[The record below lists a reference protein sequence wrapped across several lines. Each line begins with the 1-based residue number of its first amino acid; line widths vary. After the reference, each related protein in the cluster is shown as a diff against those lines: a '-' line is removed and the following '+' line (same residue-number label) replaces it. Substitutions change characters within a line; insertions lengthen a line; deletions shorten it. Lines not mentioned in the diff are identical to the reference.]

1 MIRPVLID
9 FTAGELSPRL
19 AGRVDLPVFYK
30 GAQELT
36 NFYPRSI
43 GGIYKRP
50 GSGYVAETRNGLKA
64 RLIPWTIDEDTVFLI
79 ELTAGAI
86 RFFHNGA
93 LVLSSG
99 VPTLITTTIL
109 EEELPAIKYAQSHR
123 EVWLVHPNH
132 APIWFKYKEGST
144 PAAATFEYDVDVQH
158 FAGNAI
164 EWVAP
169 VETPYETWDLWEQI
183 GQWLVPRK
191 TYTASGTFNGK
202 TVASVERVELSLV
215 VMFSDATTLTM
226 TRGTDYSYQG
236 SITMDL
242 RPFMGAGNYPGAIAI
257 FAGRLWLG
265 GSLNDPDTLWGSKP
279 WDYTDFTLFETVEY
293 TASEPTLANRT
304 DHTGATTQGNTTI
317 SSISPALVAGAMVGK
332 YITGANV
339 AYGAKVVSNTTNSIV
354 MDMAAIATGPTTP
367 ISFSDWKD
375 ANVPEYTD
383 VKRYTQQIG
392 AANAVRLK
400 LATEEDERILWIAA
414 GQDLFIGTSS
424 SEWAI
429 PGTSNA
435 TQARAQIV
443 SRYGSG
449 DVQGR
454 FVGAGIA
461 YVSPSSRHVR
471 QFGSGQT
478 LTLQADHIVK
488 PGVVQLDFQQVPDVA
503 LWCVLA
509 NGELVRCL
517 IDGGTQTVAW
527 SRVRMRAGDLVE
539 SVAVAPGADRDF
551 VYVVVRRTINGA
563 TKRFIE
569 VLRENEDDTLEAQWY
584 LDAAV
589 QKTGASFTTI
599 TGLTHLAGQ
608 AVKVRRG
615 TTLQDATVEDVTVD
629 GSGVATIS
637 ASTYALVGL
646 PFTSRAI
653 TQRIEGPDSEGLSKQ
668 VGRVFFRLFRSNA
681 FTIRHTTDLS
691 APSVPVSITPCYT
704 GAYHVTAGMPSLED
718 MALVIDSDD
727 PVPLGIQTIVPET
740 TIGG

>member
-1 MIRPVLID
+1 MIRPVLTD

-36 NFYPRSI
+36 NFLPRSI
-43 GGIYKRP
+43 GGIFKRP
-50 GSGYVAETRNGLKA
+50 GTGFVAETRNGLKA
-64 RLIPWTIDEDTVFLI
+64 RLIPWTIDADTVFLI

-99 VPTLITTTIL
+99 VPALIATTII
-109 EEELPAIKYAQSHR
+109 EDDLPAIKYAQSHR
-123 EVWLVHPNH
+123 EVWLVHPNYP
-132 APIWFKYKEGST
+132 PIWFKYKEGST
-144 PAAATFEYDVDVQH
+144 PSAATFEYDTSVEH

-164 EWVAP
+164 EWIAP
-169 VETPYETWDLWEQI
+169 IETPYETWDLWEQI

-191 TYTASGTFNGK
+191 TYTASGTFNSK
-202 TVASVERVELSLV
+202 TVVSVERVELSLV
-215 VMFSDATTLTM
+215 VRFSDASSLTM
-226 TRGTDYSYQG
+226 VRGTTYSYQG

-242 RPFMGAGNYPGAIAI
+242 RPFIGSGNYPGAIAI

-279 WDYTDFTLFETVEY
+279 WDFTDFTLFETVEY
-293 TASEPTLANRT
+293 TASEPTLSNRT

-317 SSISPALVAGAMVGK
+317 SGISPALVAGAMVGK

-339 AYGAKVVSNTTNSIV
+339 AYGAKVVSNTTTSIV
-354 MDMAAIATGPTTP
+354 MDMAAIATDATTA
-367 ISFSDWKD
+367 ISLSDWRD
-375 ANVPEYTD
+375 ANVPDYTD

-414 GQDLFIGTSS
+414 GQDLFIGTGS

-443 SRYGSG
+443 SRYGSA
-449 DVQGR
+449 DIQGR

-509 NGELVRCL
+509 NGELARCL
-517 IDGGTQTVAW
+517 IDDGTQTVAW
-527 SRVRMRAGDLVE
+527 SRVRMRSGDLAE
-539 SVAVAPGADRDF
+539 SVAVAPGADRDY
-551 VYVVVRRTINGA
+551 VYVVVKRTINGA

-569 VLRENEDDTLEAQWY
+569 LFRENEDDTLSEQWY

-589 QKTGASFTTI
+589 EKTGASFTTV
-599 TGLTHLAGQ
+599 TGLTHLANQ

-615 TTLQDATVEDVTVD
+615 TTVADATVVDVTVD
-629 GSGVATIS
+629 GTGVATIP

-646 PFTSRAI
+646 PFASRAI
-653 TQRIEGPDSEGLSKQ
+653 TQRIEGPETEGYSKQ
-668 VGRVFFRLFRSNA
+668 VGQVFLRLFRANS
-681 FTIRHTTDLS
+681 FTLRHSTDP
-691 APSVPVSITPCYT
+691 AIPSVPVDLVPCFS
-704 GAYHVTAGMPSLED
+704 GPFQVTAGLPAMVDS
-718 MALVIDSDD
+718 ALVIDSDD